1 VRAYLSVWRLP
12 SAPVL
17 LLAGFAGRLPSAMV
31 PLALLLMVQQETGS
45 YAVAGLAAAALGIAS
60 AVMAP
65 VLGRLADRRGPR
77 PILFTQSAAYPLLLA
92 LLVAVVLADRG
103 DAVVVAASALAGTA
117 TPLVS
122 GTVRALWSRV
132 DVRVRPTA
140 YALDATATE
149 LVFVVGPSLVAVLAV
164 TAGPALAVAVAG
176 VLAVGGALGVA
187 TSAATRSYVPV
198 AGARTRLFSTVLT
211 PGMPRLLLSGAALM
225 LGFGALEV
233 AIPAFADSVGSPG
246 LSGLLLAL
254 WALGSTAGGLW
265 FGARVLTISLPRQY
279 RWLLLGVTIGLAPL
293 AWISSPWALGV
304 LLFLGGTVIAPTLT
318 VQNTLVGS
326 MAPVHATTEA
336 FTWLSTITVGASAIG
351 AALGGAL
358 IEGPGGVPG
367 SLLLATL
374 GAAVAVVVTLVPGRR
389 APLAARHVDESRST
403 TAGAAVHDGSGGR
416 SAAPVLR
423 LPGAAAP
430 WEALPGRW

>member
-1 VRAYLSVWRLP
+1 VRAYLTVWRLP

-31 PLALLLMVQQETGS
+31 PLALLLMVQQQTGS
-45 YAVAGLAAAALGIAS
+45 YAIAGLASATLGIAS

-77 PILFTQSAAYPLLLA
+77 PILFAQAAAYPLLLG
-92 LLVAVVLADRG
+92 LLVTVVLGGAADVV
-103 DAVVVAASALAGTA
+103 VVVAAGLAGMA

-132 DVRVRPTA
+132 DVRMRPTA

-164 TAGPALAVAVAG
+164 FVSAAAAVAVAG
-176 VLAVGGALGVA
+176 VLGVVGALGIA
-187 TSAATRSYVPV
+187 TSAATRGYVPV
-198 AGARTRLFSTVLT
+198 PGARSSLFSTVLT

-254 WALGSTAGGLW
+254 WALGSGAGGLW
-265 FGARVLTISLPRQY
+265 FGARVLSTSLPRQY
-279 RWLLLGVTIGLAPL
+279 RLLLLGVTIGLAPL

-304 LLFLGGTVIAPTLT
+304 LLFLGGTAIAPTLT

-351 AALGGAL
+351 AALGGGL
-358 IEGPGGVPG
+358 IEGPAGVPG
-367 SLLLATL
+367 SLVLATL
-374 GAAVAVVVTLVPGRR
+374 GAALAVVVTLVPGRR
-389 APLAARHVDESRST
+389 PALRVGAAREPI
-403 TAGAAVHDGSGGR
+403 AA
-416 SAAPVLR
+416 
-423 LPGAAAP
+423 
-430 WEALPGRW
+430 

>member
-1 VRAYLSVWRLP
+1 MRAYLSVWRFP

-17 LLAGFAGRLPSAMV
+17 LLAGFTGRLPSAMV
-31 PLALLLMVQQETGS
+31 PLALLLMVQQQTGS
-45 YAVAGLAAAALGIAS
+45 YAVAGLAAATLGIAS

-77 PILFTQSAAYPLLLA
+77 PILFAQAGAYPLLLG
-92 LLVAVVLADRG
+92 LLVAVVLGGAS
-103 DAVVVAASALAGTA
+103 DAVVIAASGLAGMT

-132 DVRVRPTA
+132 DVRIRSTA

-149 LVFVVGPSLVAVLAV
+149 LVFVVGPSLVAGLAV
-164 TAGPALAVAVAG
+164 FVSPAAAVALAG
-176 VLAVGGALGVA
+176 VLGVAGALGIA
-187 TSAATRSYVPV
+187 TSAATRAYVPV
-198 AGARTRLFSTVLT
+198 VGARAGVFSTVLT

-233 AIPAFADSVGSPG
+233 AIPAFADSTGSPG
-246 LSGLLLAL
+246 FSGLLLAL
-254 WALGSTAGGLW
+254 WALGSVIGGLW
-265 FGARVLTISLPRQY
+265 FGARVLSTSLPRQY
-279 RWLLLGVTIGLAPL
+279 RLLLLGVTIGLAPL

-304 LLFLGGTVIAPTLT
+304 LLFLGGTAIAPTLT

-358 IEGPGGVPG
+358 IESAAGVPG
-367 SLLLATL
+367 SLVLATL
-374 GAAVAVVVTLVPGRR
+374 GAALAVVVTLVPGRR
-389 APLAARHVDESRST
+389 PSLDVGVGRESVP
-403 TAGAAVHDGSGGR
+403 A
-416 SAAPVLR
+416 
-423 LPGAAAP
+423 
-430 WEALPGRW
+430 

>member
-1 VRAYLSVWRLP
+1 MRAYLSVWRLP

-17 LLAGFAGRLPSAMV
+17 LLAGFTGRLPSAMV
-31 PLALLLMVQQETGS
+31 PLALLLMVQQQTGS
-45 YAVAGLAAAALGIAS
+45 YAIAGLAAATLGVAS

-77 PILFTQSAAYPLLLA
+77 PILFAQAGAYPLLLA
-92 LLVAVVLADRG
+92 LLVAVVLG
-103 DAVVVAASALAGTA
+103 DGGNAVVIAASGLAGMA

-149 LVFVVGPSLVAVLAV
+149 LVFVAGPSLVA
-164 TAGPALAVAVAG
+164 ALAVFVSPAAAVGLAG
-176 VLAVGGALGVA
+176 VLGVIGALGIA
-187 TSAATRSYVPV
+187 TSAATRAYEPV
-198 AGARTRLFSTVLT
+198 VGARAGLFSTVLT

-233 AIPAFADSVGSPG
+233 AIPAFADSTGSPG
-246 LSGLLLAL
+246 LSGLLLAV
-254 WALGSTAGGLW
+254 WSLGSVIGGLW
-265 FGARVLTISLPRQY
+265 FGARVLSTSLPRQY
-279 RWLLLGVTIGLAPL
+279 RLLLLGVTIGLAPL

-304 LLFLGGTVIAPTLT
+304 LLFLGGTAIAPTLT

-358 IEGPGGVPG
+358 IEGPAGVPG
-367 SLLLATL
+367 SLVLATA
-374 GAAVAVVVTLVPGRR
+374 GAALAVVVTLVPGRR
-389 APLAARHVDESRST
+389 AAVDVGLSRESVAA
-403 TAGAAVHDGSGGR
+403 
-416 SAAPVLR
+416 
-423 LPGAAAP
+423 
-430 WEALPGRW
+430 

>member
-31 PLALLLMVQQETGS
+31 PLALLLMVQQQTGS
-45 YAVAGLAAAALGIAS
+45 YAVAGLASATLGIAS

-65 VLGRLADRRGPR
+65 ILGRLADRRGPR
-77 PILFTQSAAYPLLLA
+77 PVLFSQAAAYPLLLA
-92 LLVAVVLADRG
+92 LLIAVVLGGAADLLVIG
-103 DAVVVAASALAGTA
+103 AAGLAGMA

-149 LVFVVGPSLVAVLAV
+149 LVFVVGPSLVA
-164 TAGPALAVAVAG
+164 ALAVFASPAAAVALAG
-176 VLAVGGALGVA
+176 VLGIVGALGVA
-187 TSAATRSYVPV
+187 TSSATRSYVPV
-198 AGARTRLFSTVLT
+198 VGARASLFSTVLT

-233 AIPAFADSVGSPG
+233 AIPAFADSTGSPG

-254 WALGSTAGGLW
+254 WALGSVVGGLW
-265 FGARVLTISLPRQY
+265 FGARVLSTSLPRQY
-279 RWLLLGVTIGLAPL
+279 RLLLLGVTIGLAPL

-304 LLFLGGTVIAPTLT
+304 LLFLGGTAIAPTLT
-318 VQNTLVGS
+318 VQNTLVGA

-358 IEGPGGVPG
+358 IEGPAGVSG
-367 SLLLATL
+367 SLALATL
-374 GAAVAVVVTLVPGRR
+374 GAALAVVVTLVPGRR
-389 APLAARHVDESRST
+389 VSVGVASRESV
-403 TAGAAVHDGSGGR
+403 TA
-416 SAAPVLR
+416 
-423 LPGAAAP
+423 
-430 WEALPGRW
+430 

>member
-1 VRAYLSVWRLP
+1 MRAYLTVWRLP

-31 PLALLLMVQQETGS
+31 PLALLLMVQQQTGS
-45 YAVAGLAAAALGIAS
+45 YAVAGLASATLGIAS

-77 PILFTQSAAYPLLLA
+77 PILFAQAAAYPLLLA
-92 LLVAVVLADRG
+92 LLIAVVLGNAYD
-103 DAVVVAASALAGTA
+103 VVVIGAAALAGMS

-149 LVFVVGPSLVAVLAV
+149 LVFVVGPSLVA
-164 TAGPALAVAVAG
+164 ALAVFVSAAAAVAAAAG
-176 VLAVGGALGVA
+176 LGAAGALGVA
-187 TSAATRSYVPV
+187 TSAPIRSYVPV
-198 AGARTRLFSTVLT
+198 VGARASLFSTVLAA
-211 PGMPRLLLSGAALM
+211 GMPRLLLSGAALM

-254 WALGSTAGGLW
+254 WALGSVAGGLW
-265 FGARVLTISLPRQY
+265 FGARVLSTSLPRQY
-279 RWLLLGVTIGLAPL
+279 RLLLLGVTIGLAPL

-304 LLFLGGTVIAPTLT
+304 LLFLGGTAIAPTLT

-358 IEGPGGVPG
+358 IEGPAGVPG
-367 SLLLATL
+367 SLVLATL
-374 GAAVAVVVTLVPGRR
+374 GAALAVLVTLVPGRR
-389 APLAARHVDESRST
+389 PSLREGVAQESV
-403 TAGAAVHDGSGGR
+403 TA
-416 SAAPVLR
+416 
-423 LPGAAAP
+423 
-430 WEALPGRW
+430 

>member
-31 PLALLLMVQQETGS
+31 PLALLLMVQQQTGS
-45 YAVAGLAAAALGIAS
+45 YAVAGLASATLGIAS

-65 VLGRLADRRGPR
+65 ILGRLADRRGPR
-77 PILFTQSAAYPLLLA
+77 PVLFVQAAAYPLLLA
-92 LLVAVVLADRG
+92 LLIAVVLGGAADLLVIG
-103 DAVVVAASALAGTA
+103 AAALAGTA

-149 LVFVVGPSLVAVLAV
+149 LVFVVGPSLVA
-164 TAGPALAVAVAG
+164 ALAVFVSPAAAVALAGLLG
-176 VLAVGGALGVA
+176 VVGALGIA

-198 AGARTRLFSTVLT
+198 VGARASLFSTVLT

-233 AIPAFADSVGSPG
+233 AIPAFADSTGSPG

-254 WALGSTAGGLW
+254 WALGSVVGGLW
-265 FGARVLTISLPRQY
+265 FGARVLSTSLPRQY
-279 RWLLLGVTIGLAPL
+279 RLLLLGVTIGLAPL

-304 LLFLGGTVIAPTLT
+304 LLFLGGTAIAPTLT
-318 VQNTLVGS
+318 VQNTLVGA

-358 IEGPGGVPG
+358 IEGPAGVSG
-367 SLLLATL
+367 SLVLATL
-374 GAAVAVVVTLVPGRR
+374 GAALAVVVTLVPGRR
-389 APLAARHVDESRST
+389 AGVA
-403 TAGAAVHDGSGGR
+403 AGAERESVTA
-416 SAAPVLR
+416 
-423 LPGAAAP
+423 
-430 WEALPGRW
+430 